1 MKNKLTNNLGM
12 RVLAVVIAILI
23 WIIVVNVSDP
33 IIDSTYSGIPVE
45 IVNTDAISKQN
56 KTYEVLNDTDNIT
69 VTISAKRSI
78 NDLLGRDNIRA
89 TADLSNLDMEKGT
102 VRIKLETNKYNDK
115 IESIKG
121 KTDTLE
127 IAIENLQKKQFAIT
141 SQVNGDPVDGYV
153 IGDTVLDQNVV
164 TVQGPESIVS
174 KIDKA
179 VVEASVAGMTASI
192 STTSTIRYYD
202 EKGNVLDSSRL
213 SGNISSVNLKV
224 DILSTKSLGF
234 RFYTSG
240 NLANDY
246 SLSGDITSDIDEV
259 TVAGKSNV
267 LSGISAITIPAA
279 AIDLE
284 GKKDTFTITLDVTKY
299 LPDNVSLVD
308 NDFDGKITVTV
319 PIEKMETK
327 DITVSKSNISV
338 TGYDS
343 EEQGITLMGGDYVL
357 GIKGLSSDLSDVKK
371 DSIKGVVSIEEYL
384 DNNGLTRLKAGT
396 YNLPIQFEL
405 PSGIVAT
412 KEKNTI
418 ECRVRDLE

>member
-45 IVNTDAISKQN
+45 IVNADAISKQN
-56 KTYEVLNDTDNIT
+56 KTYEVLNDTDSIA

-127 IAIENLQKKQFAIT
+127 VAIENLQKKQFAIT
-141 SQVNGDPVDGYV
+141 SQVNGEPVDGYV

-179 VVEASVAGMTASI
+179 VVEASVAGMAASI

-202 EKGNVLDSSRL
+202 AKGNALDASRL

-240 NLANDY
+240 NLASDY
-246 SLSGDITSDIDEV
+246 SLAGDITSDIDEI

-308 NDFDGKITVTV
+308 KDFDGKITVTV

-327 DITVSKSNISV
+327 DVAIPKSNISV

-343 EEQGITLMGGDYVL
+343 EKQSITLMGGDYVL

-371 DSIKGVVSIEEYL
+371 DSIKGVVSIEDYL
-384 DNNGLTRLKAGT
+384 ENKGLTRLKAGT
-396 YNLPIQFEL
+396 YEIPVQFEL
-405 PSGIVAT
+405 PSGVFAT
-412 KEKNTI
+412 KENNTI

>member
-45 IVNTDAISKQN
+45 IVNADAISKQN

-89 TADLSNLDMEKGT
+89 IADMSNLDMEKGT

-127 IAIENLQKKQFAIT
+127 VAIENLQKKQFAIT
-141 SQVNGDPVDGYV
+141 SQVNGEPVDGYV

-179 VVEASVAGMTASI
+179 VVEASVAGMAASI

-202 EKGNVLDSSRL
+202 AKGNALDASRL

-240 NLANDY
+240 NLASDY
-246 SLSGDITSDIDEV
+246 SLAGDITSDIDEI

-308 NDFDGKITVTV
+308 KDFDGKITVTV

-327 DITVSKSNISV
+327 DVAIPKSNISV

-343 EEQGITLMGGDYVL
+343 EKQSITLMGGDYVL

-371 DSIKGVVSIEEYL
+371 DSIKGVVSIEDYL
-384 DNNGLTRLKAGT
+384 ENKGLTRLKAGT
-396 YNLPIQFEL
+396 YEIPVQFEL
-405 PSGIVAT
+405 PSGVFT
-412 KEKNTI
+412 KKETNTI

>member
-45 IVNTDAISKQN
+45 IVNADVISKQN
-56 KTYEVLNDTDNIT
+56 KTYEVLNDTDSIA

-127 IAIENLQKKQFAIT
+127 VAIENLQKKQFAIT
-141 SQVNGDPVDGYV
+141 SQVNGEPVDGYV

-179 VVEASVAGMTASI
+179 VVEASVAGMAASI

-202 EKGNVLDSSRL
+202 EKGNVLDASRL

-224 DILSTKSLGF
+224 DILSTKTLGF

-240 NLANDY
+240 NLASDY
-246 SLSGDITSDIDEV
+246 SLAGDITSDIDQI

-308 NDFDGKITVTV
+308 KDFDGKITVTV

-327 DITVSKSNISV
+327 DVTVPKSNISV

-343 EEQGITLMGGDYVL
+343 EKQSITLMGGDYVL

-371 DSIKGVVSIEEYL
+371 DSIKGVVSIEDYL
-384 DNNGLTRLKAGT
+384 ENKGLTQLKAGT
-396 YNLPIQFEL
+396 YEIPVQFEL
-405 PSGIVAT
+405 PSGVFT
-412 KEKNTI
+412 KKETNTI

>member
-45 IVNTDAISKQN
+45 IVNADAISKQN
-56 KTYEVLNDTDNIT
+56 KTYEVLNDTDSIA

-127 IAIENLQKKQFAIT
+127 VAIENLQKKQFAIT
-141 SQVNGDPVDGYV
+141 SQVNGEPVDGYV

-179 VVEASVAGMTASI
+179 VVEASVAGMAASI

-202 EKGNVLDSSRL
+202 AKGNALDASRL
-213 SGNISSVNLKV
+213 SGNISSVNL
-224 DILSTKSLGF
+224 
-234 RFYTSG
+234 
-240 NLANDY
+240 
-246 SLSGDITSDIDEV
+246 
-259 TVAGKSNV
+259 
-267 LSGISAITIPAA
+267 
-279 AIDLE
+279 
-284 GKKDTFTITLDVTKY
+284 
-299 LPDNVSLVD
+299 
-308 NDFDGKITVTV
+308 
-319 PIEKMETK
+319 
-327 DITVSKSNISV
+327 
-338 TGYDS
+338 
-343 EEQGITLMGGDYVL
+343 
-357 GIKGLSSDLSDVKK
+357 
-371 DSIKGVVSIEEYL
+371 
-384 DNNGLTRLKAGT
+384 
-396 YNLPIQFEL
+396 
-405 PSGIVAT
+405 
-412 KEKNTI
+412 
-418 ECRVRDLE
+418 